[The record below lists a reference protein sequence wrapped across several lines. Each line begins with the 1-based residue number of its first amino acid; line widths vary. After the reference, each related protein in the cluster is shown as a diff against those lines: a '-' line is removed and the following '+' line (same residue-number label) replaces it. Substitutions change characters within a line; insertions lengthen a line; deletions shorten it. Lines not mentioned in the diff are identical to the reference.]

1 MDGITDPMD
10 MSLSKLRVIV
20 KEKEAWR
27 AAVQELPRVRH
38 DLATEQQQVHKFIS
52 GLSILFHWP
61 IFLFFCQY
69 HTVLMTVAFQYNLK
83 SGKLIL
89 PAPFFFLKIAL
100 AIRGFFLYFHTNCE
114 TICSSSVKIPSV
126 A

>member
-61 IFLFFCQY
+61 IFLLLCQY
-69 HTVLMTVAFQYNLK
+69 HTVLMTVAL
-83 SGKLIL
+83 
-89 PAPFFFLKIAL
+89 
-100 AIRGFFLYFHTNCE
+100 
-114 TICSSSVKIPSV
+114 
-126 A
+126 